1 MTTRGLWG
9 SIFAGL
15 VALPACSGSG
25 PDSGSGGSAGTA
37 STNGGTSAA
46 GASAGGA
53 SASTTG
59 GNRPTGGVTS
69 NGGSSSSAAGSNA
82 SGGVTPAGGTTG
94 GAVGSGGK
102 VDGGG
107 GATAGSSAEGGTGG
121 SNGGA
126 PAATGKPVEKALPE
140 LAQILQEHSVAALNG
155 EGYVIGGYAAN
166 QVTDQVQAY
175 DPSTDSWRQVAK
187 FPAPMNHGNAG
198 TVNGKIYV
206 AGFYITGMSGATT
219 QTFAYDAKA
228 DSWTEVEPMPSG
240 TERAASCV
248 AVDGNYLY
256 VVGGAHQGM
265 SRDTVT
271 RYDAATDSWET
282 LPKFPER
289 REHCAAGAIGGIIYV
304 AGGRVDGITGVEPK
318 TYAYDPTAKS
328 WSEKASID
336 PARGGVAG
344 AVLAGRLLIFGGEG
358 NDDAASGV
366 FPQIDAYDPVTDS
379 WELVATMSVPRHGY
393 GAAVIDDKVYL
404 LGGATR
410 QGGGAANESSVFYF
424 E

>member
-1 MTTRGLWG
+1 MTST
-9 SIFAGL
+9 S
-15 VALPACSGSG
+15 SGGTSSG
-25 PDSGSGGSAGTA
+25 GTSSGGSSPAL
-37 STNGGTSAA
+37 
-46 GASAGGA
+46 GGA
-53 SASTTG
+53 NPTG
-59 GNRPTGGVTS
+59 RAGNTGGVP
-69 NGGSSSSAAGSNA
+69 
-82 SGGVTPAGGTTG
+82 SGGVTGGTSPAGGTTG
-94 GAVGSGGK
+94 GASPTAG
-102 VDGGG
+102 GGG
-107 GATAGSSAEGGTGG
+107 GAGNVVGVGGSASGAPGKGGSAGS
-121 SNGGA
+121 GGA
-126 PAATGKPVEKALPE
+126 APTSARPVEKALPD
-140 LAQILQEHSVAALNG
+140 LAQILQEHSVAALDG

-175 DPSTDSWRQVAK
+175 DPSTNRWRQVAK

-219 QTFAYDAKA
+219 QTFAYDSKA

-248 AVDGNYLY
+248 AVDGDYLY
-256 VVGGAHQGM
+256 VIGGAHMGM

-271 RYDAATDSWET
+271 RYDAAADSWET

-289 REHCAAGAIGGIIYV
+289 REHCAAGAIGGIVYV
-304 AGGRVDGITGVEPK
+304 GGGRVDGITGVEPK
-318 TYAYDPTAKS
+318 TYAYDPKAMS
-328 WSEKASID
+328 WAQKASID

-344 AVLAGRLLIFGGEG
+344 AMLGGRLLIFGGEG
-358 NDDAASGV
+358 NGDAQSGV
-366 FPQIDAYDPVTDS
+366 FPQIDAYDPVSDT
-379 WELVATMSVPRHGY
+379 WELIGTMDVPRHGY

-410 QGGGAANESSVFYF
+410 QGGGAANKSSVFYF